1 MDFFR
6 FRTIEN
12 KMDYKLNLL
21 QEAGLSSLTYIV
33 EKMNGKIDNINT
45 FGIRMHK
52 WKPIYGKR
60 DEIMAE
66 RRTLIQVTEAIQKVM
81 KYAGIGEV
89 ETVSLE
95 EAYGRYLAEELRADH
110 DVPPF
115 DRSPYDGF
123 AIRAVDS
130 TKAKLDNPIEF
141 EVIETI
147 GAGQV
152 ASKTVQPFQ
161 AVRIMTGAQIPDG
174 CDAVVMLELAK
185 QYERDGKT
193 YMSIKRPF
201 QQGDNIS
208 FQGEDAKKGEVLV
221 PKGTFINPGVQALL
235 ATFGYAQVK
244 VARKPRIG
252 IFATGNELLD
262 VSEPLVPGKIRN
274 SNAYMIQAQVVRSGA
289 EPVYFG
295 KLADD
300 VDTCFTAIQKALSQV
315 DFLIT
320 TGGVSVGDYDYLPAI
335 YERLGAE
342 VLFNKVAMRPG
353 SVTTVAQLNG
363 KLLFGLSGNP
373 SACYVGYELFVRP
386 VVRTRLFSPKP
397 YLRKATA
404 TLMADFPK
412 PNPFTRFVRS
422 YVTVEDGRLTV
433 SPVGTDKSNIVTSLA
448 KANALMVLPG
458 GTRGF
463 ARGDTVDVWLLE
475 DEEGSDI

>member
-1 MDFFR
+1 MLEK
-6 FRTIEN
+6 RT
-12 KMDYKLNLL
+12 
-21 QEAGLSSLTYIV
+21 
-33 EKMNGKIDNINT
+33 
-45 FGIRMHK
+45 
-52 WKPIYGKR
+52 PIP
-60 DEIMAE
+60 
-66 RRTLIQVTEAIQKVM
+66 VTEAIERVM
-81 KYAGIGEV
+81 KYAGEGEA
-89 ETVSLE
+89 ETVRLE

-130 TKAKLDNPIEF
+130 AQANLDNPVEF

-152 ASKTVQPFQ
+152 ATKAVEPFQ
-161 AVRIMTGAQIPDG
+161 AVRIMTGAQIPAG

-201 QQGDNIS
+201 RPGDNIS
-208 FQGEDAKKGEVLV
+208 FQGEDAKKGDALV
-221 PKGTFINPGVQALL
+221 PKGTRINPGVQALL
-235 ATFGYAQVK
+235 ATFGYAKVK

-252 IFATGNELLD
+252 IFATGSELLD
-262 VSEPLVPGKIRN
+262 VSDPLVPGKIRN

-289 EPVYFG
+289 EPIYFG
-295 KLADD
+295 KLMDD
-300 VDTCFTAIQKALSQV
+300 LDTCFAAIQSALDQV
-315 DFLIT
+315 DMLIT
-320 TGGVSVGDYDYLPAI
+320 TGGVSVGDYDYLPII
-335 YERLGAE
+335 YKRLGAE

-353 SVTTVAQLNG
+353 SVTTVAHLDG

-386 VVRTRLFSPKP
+386 VVRTRLFSTKP
-397 YLRKATA
+397 YLKKATA

-422 YVTVEDGRLTV
+422 YVALEDGRLTV
-433 SPVGTDKSNIVTSLA
+433 APVGMDKSNIVTSLA
-448 KANALMVLPG
+448 RANALMVLPG

-463 ARGDTVDVWLLE
+463 AKGDTVEVWLLE
-475 DEEGSDI
+475 DEEGSDV